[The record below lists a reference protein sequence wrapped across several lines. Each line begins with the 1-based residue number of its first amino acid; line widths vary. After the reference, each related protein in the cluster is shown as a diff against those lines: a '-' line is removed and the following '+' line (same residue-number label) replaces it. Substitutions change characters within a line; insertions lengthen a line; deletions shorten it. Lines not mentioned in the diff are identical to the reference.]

1 MTDLQGSPLQGLTE
15 ELHGNEVTATNILI
29 ILGRMVTRPP
39 EAHANTIDRAP
50 EALMEVEVG
59 RSHLDDPL
67 VAIRIARRLQDVP
80 TSWNIRATHILTHP
94 IR

>member
-1 MTDLQGSPLQGLTE
+1 MTDQQENHRQDLTE
-15 ELHGNEVTATNILI
+15 DLRESEVIATNITV

-50 EALMEVEVG
+50 EVLMEVEVG

-67 VAIRIARRLQDVP
+67 DAIRIAQRPLDVP
-80 TSWNIRATHILTHP
+80 TSWSIRATPILTHP
-94 IR
+94 FR

>member
-1 MTDLQGSPLQGLTE
+1 MTDQRENHRRDLTE
-15 ELHGNEVTATNILI
+15 DLRESEVIATNITV

-80 TSWNIRATHILTHP
+80 TSWSIRATPILTHP
-94 IR
+94 FR